1 MVAVRPAAGVQPGL
15 QDLEVQLRGRMAV
28 ARPAVRVPP
37 GLRELGGPLAGAVAV
52 ARPAAGVQPELRDLR
67 VPQVG
72 AVALAVRLAEA
83 PVAAVAEEVAAARAP
98 RFRAKAAA

>member
-1 MVAVRPAAGVQPGL
+1 VAAQAQPELRDLEVPLRGRVAAAPPAVRAQPGL
-15 QDLEVQLRGRMAV
+15 RDRGA
-28 ARPAVRVPP
+28 
-37 GLRELGGPLAGAVAV
+37 PLAGAVAA

>member
-15 QDLEVQLRGRMAV
+15 QDLEVQLRGRM
-28 ARPAVRVPP
+28 
-37 GLRELGGPLAGAVAV
+37 AV

-83 PVAAVAEEVAAARAP
+83 PVAAVAAARAP